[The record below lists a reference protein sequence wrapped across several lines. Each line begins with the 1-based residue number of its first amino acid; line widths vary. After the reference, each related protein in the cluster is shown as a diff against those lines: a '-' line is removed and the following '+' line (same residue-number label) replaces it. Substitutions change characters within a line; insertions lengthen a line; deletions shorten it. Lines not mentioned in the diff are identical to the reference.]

1 MENETNNEDGYT
13 LVEVMVVML
22 ILSLIIG
29 FVATNVIPIGDK
41 AKQQTARADIA
52 TYGSSLDQF
61 KLDMGSYP
69 SEQEGLQALKTLPS
83 GAQNAD
89 KYRTGGYVKLVKND
103 PWGNPY
109 VYRFPGENGLFDIL
123 SYGADGEPG
132 GEDNN
137 KDIVSWEN

>member
-1 MENETNNEDGYT
+1 MDTENKNEDGYT

-41 AKQQTARADIA
+41 AKQQTARADIS

-69 SEQEGLQALKTLPS
+69 SELEGLEALQNLPS
-83 GAQNAD
+83 GAQNGD
-89 KYRTGGYVKLVKND
+89 KYRPGGYVKLVKDD

-109 VYRFPGENGLFDIL
+109 VYRFPGDNGLFDIL

-132 GEDNN
+132 GEGFD

>member
-1 MENETNNEDGYT
+1 MDTEKSNEDGYT

-52 TYGSSLDQF
+52 TYGSALDQY
-61 KLDMGSYP
+61 KLDLGVYP
-69 SEQEGLQALKTLPS
+69 GEQDGLQALKTAPS
-83 GAQNAD
+83 GLPNTEN
-89 KYRTGGYVKLVKND
+89 YRPGGYVKLIKND
-103 PWGNPY
+103 PWGNAY
-109 VYRFPGENGLFDIL
+109 VYRYPGENGLFDIL

-132 GEDNN
+132 GDGYD

>member
-69 SEQEGLQALKTLPS
+69 SEQEGLQALKTLPN

-89 KYRTGGYVKLVKND
+89 KYRPGGYVKLVKND

-109 VYRFPGENGLFDIL
+109 VYRFPGDNGLFDIL